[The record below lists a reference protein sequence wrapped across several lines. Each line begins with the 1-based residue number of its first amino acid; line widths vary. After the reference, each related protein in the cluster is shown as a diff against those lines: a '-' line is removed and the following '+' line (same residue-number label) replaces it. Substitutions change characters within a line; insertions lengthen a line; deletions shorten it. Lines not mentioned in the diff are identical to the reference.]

1 MGFNKYLTRSFLA
14 NIISV
19 NFQANLTGCALHL
32 ALLVA
37 VLAGNYQTAKA
48 ADGDLDPTF
57 GSGGTQIV
65 QVAAGQRDFAKTVAV
80 LPDGKIVVGG
90 ELGDFSLN
98 TNRSVLMRL
107 NADGSLDPA
116 FGSGGKIINPG
127 QLHLPALVIQP
138 DGKIVT
144 AGATAVLG
152 ITLDFAVVRYNADGS
167 LDQTFGNGGY
177 AVNGAGNALGVVL
190 QPDGKIV
197 LVGYLPI
204 FRNGSDFLLARFN
217 PNGSIDTSFGSGG
230 RVQTSFTSGRNSG
243 DQALAAALQP
253 DGKIVATG
261 FVTGISAVLIRYHP
275 DGSIDTSF
283 GLNGSVLTPNFG
295 AVTSRILI
303 QPDGKIVVGG
313 GGFVLGRYN
322 ANGTTDQSFGNGGR
336 IAGGFGGGNGYLY
349 GIARQTDGKLF
360 AAGSVS
366 YTGTGE
372 CVFALSRYNAEGNLD
387 QTFGNNGFVLTNITV
402 GTLDEAFALAL
413 QPDGKAV
420 LAGYAAEPGG
430 SYHDFALARYLNTP
444 TTIQRRAQ
452 FRLDQP
458 APVEYDKGQTEINRD
473 GLRQILSV
481 TARITGSDLGSTID
495 KIKAQLA
502 KDVSFPPE

>member
-1 MGFNKYLTRSFLA
+1 MTVFDKYMTRRFFPK
-14 NIISV
+14 NILV
-19 NFQANLTGCALHL
+19 NFRDDLTCG
-32 ALLVA
+32 ALLLAA
-37 VLAGNYQTAKA
+37 VFMLSGICRTARA

-57 GSGGTQIV
+57 GAGGTQIV

-80 LPDGKIVVGG
+80 QPDGKIVVGG

-107 NADGSLDPA
+107 NADGSLDPT
-116 FGSGGKIINPG
+116 FGSGGRIINSG

-204 FRNGSDFLLARFN
+204 YRNGSDFLLARFN
-217 PNGSIDTSFGSGG
+217 TNGSPDSTFGSGG

-261 FVTGISAVLIRYHP
+261 FVTGISAVLIRYNP
-275 DGSIDTSF
+275 NGSVDTGF
-283 GLNGSVLTPNFG
+283 GLDGSVLTPNFG

-322 ANGTTDQSFGNGGR
+322 PDGRTDQTFGSGGR
-336 IAGGFGGGNGYLY
+336 ISGGFGGGNGYLY
-349 GIARQTDGKLF
+349 GIARQADGKLF
-360 AAGSVS
+360 AGGSVS

-372 CVFALSRYNAEGNLD
+372 CVFALSRYTPDGFLD
-387 QTFGNNGFVLTNITV
+387 PTFGSSGFVLTNITT
-402 GTLDEAFALAL
+402 GALDEAFALAL
-413 QPDGKAV
+413 QPDGKPV

-430 SYHDFALARYLNTP
+430 SYHDFALARYINT
-444 TTIQRRAQ
+444 TT
-452 FRLDQP
+452 
-458 APVEYDKGQTEINRD
+458 T
-473 GLRQILSV
+473 
-481 TARITGSDLGSTID
+481 TASR
-495 KIKAQLA
+495 
-502 KDVSFPPE
+502 